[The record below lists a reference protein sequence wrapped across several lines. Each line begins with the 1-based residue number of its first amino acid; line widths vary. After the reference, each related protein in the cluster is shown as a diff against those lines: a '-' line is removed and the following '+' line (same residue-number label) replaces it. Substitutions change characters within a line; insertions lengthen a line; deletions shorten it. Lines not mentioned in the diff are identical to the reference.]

1 LYDVAYYGT
10 SIFMPQILEAIFG
23 GQSKDLTEEAW
34 QAAMVS
40 AVGIPVGLGLRPQL
54 QGLIAAILTKP

>member
-1 LYDVAYYGT
+1 
-10 SIFMPQILEAIFG
+10 MPQILEAIFG

-40 AVGIPVGLGLRPQL
+40 AVGIPVGLDDSLNFRGLGFRVWITL
-54 QGLIAAILTKP
+54 